1 VTPSPAP
8 TARTP
13 SMPRLRP
20 SRTIGSLCI
29 LLSLIG
35 THNAA
40 LAATCSL
47 HVHLPALPSLGRV
60 LLALPPMARAPD
72 HNGTMRAL
80 TPRRLAHADK
90 ASPFRSLAFPASRP
104 QPRIAARASR
114 SCHLVRR
121 PAFADQAS
129 PYMSRLAAAH
139 RRIGF
144 VLLRAVGSPPA
155 CSPPRLPHSRSWT
168 TQLPSATCAV
178 TSHGI
183 DSHYADIA
191 N

>member
-1 VTPSPAP
+1 MTPLPAP

-40 LAATCSL
+40 LASTGSL

-60 LLALPPMARAPD
+60 LLAPPPVVRAPD

-90 ASPFRSLAFPASRP
+90 ASPFRSLAFPASHP

-121 PAFADQAS
+121 PVFADQAS

-144 VLLRAVGSPPA
+144 VSYGLSVRLRLLSTPPPA
-155 CSPPRLPHSRSWT
+155 FPQLDDAVAFGYMRGDFTWHRLP
-168 TQLPSATCAV
+168 P
-178 TSHGI
+178 
-183 DSHYADIA
+183 Y
-191 N
+191 